1 MLFNKACLIFMSK
14 TYLFILKT
22 ILSILLDLFMQLFFN
37 LSGYEQ
43 LFLISVFFCFFS
55 ILEYIGVFHYLEKK
69 IKIFKSKKFDTPK
82 RIEFEQEFIPL
93 KEVIDYFREYNI
105 SISPSSTQKLW
116 SKIFGSDKVIVD
128 QELVNLLDYAIGEEI
143 TIYGQKTESIQNLQP
158 LNLMN
163 INTNPFYLKENWTND
178 YNSVYDNEKLIYTN
192 LKVKKCDLDKLIEKH
207 EQPRID
213 ILTPKHI
220 G

>member
-1 MLFNKACLIFMSK
+1 MSK

-22 ILSILLDLFMQLFFN
+22 ILSILSDLFMQLFFN

-43 LFLISVFFCFFS
+43 LFLISVFFIFFS

-69 IKIFKSKKFDTPK
+69 IKIFKSKKVDTPK
-82 RIEFEQEFIPL
+82 GIEFEQEFIPL
-93 KEVIDYFREYNI
+93 EKVIDYFREYNI
-105 SISPSSTQKLW
+105 RIFPGSTQKLW
-116 SKIFGSDKVIVD
+116 SEIFGSDKVIVD

-213 ILTPKHI
+213 ILTSKHI
-220 G
+220 S